1 MTEILQQLE
10 HSADTILTTEHPLA
24 TTSESPITTVAGAED
39 NDKAW
44 GHLYGAIAS
53 GLGVD
58 PSNFQLNYPFA
69 TWDWP
74 VANVGYT
81 SAAQYD
87 FCSAVPQFSATG
99 AYTSAGTEFNDAYEQ
114 MLHVVAA
121 DTSDPALAEK
131 ISQARNVLNLATND
145 FQITYSQARE
155 AYVRETGGTNV
166 PSFTEWLG
174 SYGGKAWATQLAAAS
189 STVDA
194 KKRLLD
200 QLLSETS
207 TPGLNDAI
215 LRLNNKDYYT
225 RLQDPS
231 LANFPA
237 VPSYSLGMDATT
249 WLQKVQAGTGG
260 TSGKISFSNSQA
272 EYDYKKSW
280 AGGSASVGNFFWSVN
295 VGGSWERID
304 EFGTDNSL
312 EVTVSFKAWD
322 SISIEAGRWY
332 NGAFVR
338 SVSEGP
344 FVRGY
349 SSNGEDH
356 TKAVWGKDG
365 IMGVQKVGMI
375 VCYKPSFS
383 IKVSSSTFSSFSEK
397 WEVSAGVRIGPFTF
411 TGGGGSTSSGWKADK
426 ATSTFTGEST
436 AETALILGTKI
447 ALINPA

>member
-1 MTEILQQLE
+1 MTEVLQQLE
-10 HSADTILTTEHPLA
+10 YNAAAILTTEHPLA
-24 TTSESPITTVAGAED
+24 TTSEHPITTPEAAVD

-44 GHLYGAIAS
+44 GHLYGAITA

-58 PSNFQLNYPFA
+58 PSNFQLNYPFV

-74 VANVGYT
+74 VTNLGYT

-99 AYTSAGTEFNDAYEQ
+99 AYTSAGTEFNDTYGQ

-131 ISQARNVLNLATND
+131 ISQARNALNLATND
-145 FQITYSQARE
+145 YQNTYGQARE
-155 AYVRETGGTNV
+155 AYVRETGGNNV
-166 PSFTEWLG
+166 PTFTEWLG
-174 SYGGKAWATQLAAAS
+174 TYGGKAWVTQLAAAS
-189 STVDA
+189 STVDS
-194 KKRLLD
+194 KKRVLD
-200 QLLSETS
+200 QLVSETS
-207 TPGLNDAI
+207 TPGLSDAI
-215 LRLNNKDYYT
+215 ARLDNKDYYT
-225 RLQDPS
+225 KLQDTS
-231 LANFPA
+231 LSGFPA
-237 VPSYSLGMDATT
+237 VPGYSLGMDATT

-260 TSGKISFSNSQA
+260 SSGEISFSNSQS
-272 EYDYKKSW
+272 EYDYKKTW

-304 EFGTDNSL
+304 EFGADNSL
-312 EVTVSFKAWD
+312 EVTVNFKAWD
-322 SISIEAGRWY
+322 SISIDAGRWY

-344 FVRGY
+344 FVRGF
-349 SSNGEDH
+349 SPGGEGGS
-356 TKAVWGKDG
+356 KAVWGKDG
-365 IMGVQKVGMI
+365 IMGVQKVGMV

-383 IKVSSSTFSSFSEK
+383 IKVSNSTFSSFSEK
-397 WEVSAGVRIGPFTF
+397 WEVSAGLRIGPFSF
-411 TGGGGSTSSGWKADK
+411 SGGGGSTSSGWKADK

-436 AETALILGTKI
+436 AETALILGTNI